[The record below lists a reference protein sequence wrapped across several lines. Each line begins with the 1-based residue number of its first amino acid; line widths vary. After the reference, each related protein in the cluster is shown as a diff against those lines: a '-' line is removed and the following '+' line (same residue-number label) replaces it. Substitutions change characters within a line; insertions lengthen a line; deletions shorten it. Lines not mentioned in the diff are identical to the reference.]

1 MPVKKSFPAIF
12 ALIMLCCAAV
22 LYYSLSLSGC
32 AAWSLIVSSYN
43 NSAWELYKPLGIVYI
58 FFTIIELSVLRP
70 SLAHYLGARVIGMY
84 VLCASALAAGVL
96 LGNVQEQFCGMK
108 FLIVGII
115 SVSAAQTVSYSINDS
130 TIRVEVFAVPLLVS
144 VLCMLFL
151 LIGLTFYPPDWLIFE
166 ENVNI
171 FAFLL

>member
-70 SLAHYLGARVIGMY
+70 SLAHYLG
-84 VLCASALAAGVL
+84 
-96 LGNVQEQFCGMK
+96 NVQEQFCGMK

-171 FAFLL
+171 FDFLL